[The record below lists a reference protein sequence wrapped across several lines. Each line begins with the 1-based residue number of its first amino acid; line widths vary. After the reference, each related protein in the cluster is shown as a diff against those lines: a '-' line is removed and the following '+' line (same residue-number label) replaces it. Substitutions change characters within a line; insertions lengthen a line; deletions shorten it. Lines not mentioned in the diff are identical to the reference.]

1 MFVLW
6 LIAAPCGCVGK
17 VGMRYFH
24 RKGNLA
30 FGPSINLDKL
40 WTLVGDDVRK
50 EHASKTDVAPVID
63 VTNYVLLELGQPLHA
78 FDLAKLTGGIRV
90 RRAQAGETLQSL
102 DDQTLELNDDT
113 LLIADDNGPL
123 ALAGIMGG
131 RPSAVS
137 EETRDLFLECAFF
150 SPLAIAGRA
159 RRYGLHTDAS
169 HRYER
174 GVDPALQQRALE
186 RATALI
192 LEIAGGEAGP
202 LDETL
207 AEDKLPEPATI
218 ELSAERVARLL
229 GAPLDDANIVDIL
242 ERLGMTVTETGAGQW
257 SVRAPSWR
265 FDMAIQEDLI
275 EELARV
281 HGYENLPSRV
291 PAGTPAGDPA
301 PEKELPLRRL
311 GDTLRDRGYM
321 EAITYSFV
329 APELQAKVDPDHA
342 PLALLNPISA
352 DLGVMRTGL
361 IAGLLS
367 AAERNVNRQC
377 SRLRLFE
384 TGLRFVPGP
393 DGLAQEP
400 MVAGLLY
407 GSAQPA
413 HWEGK
418 PRPVDFYDLK
428 GDVEALLALS
438 QPDAFAFRPGSHPA
452 LHPGQCAE
460 VTRDGRTVGHLG
472 RLHPR
477 LAAQLD
483 LPKGLYL
490 FELALEPLRLGRLP
504 HFEPVSDQPRVQRD
518 LAFVVDADVPA
529 GDMVAAAHQAC
540 DDRLRQVHI
549 FDLYQGDNI
558 EAGRKSLALT
568 LTFQDPSR
576 TLKDAQVN
584 DLVEA
589 VVSQL
594 KQQFKATLRD

>member
-1 MFVLW
+1 MLGSRPW
-6 LIAAPCGCVGK
+6 ACE
-17 VGMRYFH
+17 
-24 RKGNLA
+24 
-30 FGPSINLDKL
+30 
-40 WTLVGDDVRK
+40 LVERDD
-50 EHASKTDVAPVID
+50 
-63 VTNYVLLELGQPLHA
+63 G
-78 FDLAKLTGGIRV
+78 
-90 RRAQAGETLQSL
+90 
-102 DDQTLELNDDT
+102 
-113 LLIADDNGPL
+113 
-123 ALAGIMGG
+123 
-131 RPSAVS
+131 
-137 EETRDLFLECAFF
+137 
-150 SPLAIAGRA
+150 
-159 RRYGLHTDAS
+159 
-169 HRYER
+169 
-174 GVDPALQQRALE
+174 
-186 RATALI
+186 
-192 LEIAGGEAGP
+192 
-202 LDETL
+202 
-207 AEDKLPEPATI
+207 
-218 ELSAERVARLL
+218 
-229 GAPLDDANIVDIL
+229 
-242 ERLGMTVTETGAGQW
+242 
-257 SVRAPSWR
+257 
-265 FDMAIQEDLI
+265 
-275 EELARV
+275 
-281 HGYENLPSRV
+281 
-291 PAGTPAGDPA
+291 AGDPA

-393 DGLAQEP
+393 DGLVQEP

-529 GDMVAAAHQAC
+529 GEMVAAAHQAC